1 MEDIKE
7 KQRGLLDVKN
17 KISKMKMSSDVINI
31 ILDTAEEKIN
41 ECEDIATEVIQ
52 NEAQR
57 ERRMKTI
64 NRASEPVVQQFVA

>member
-41 ECEDIATEVIQ
+41 ECEVIATEVIQ